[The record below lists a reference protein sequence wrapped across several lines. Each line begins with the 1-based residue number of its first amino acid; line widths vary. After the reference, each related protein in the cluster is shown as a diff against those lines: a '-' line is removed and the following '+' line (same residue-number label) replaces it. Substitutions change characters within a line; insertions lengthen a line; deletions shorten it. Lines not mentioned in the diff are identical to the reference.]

1 MLVVWPDDAKAL
13 TADTLKRAQQHLA
26 ATAVYEQ
33 VARNPEGSPAAAWQ
47 VDAGKGGVGVP
58 NVRAYVNSADEAH
71 QVAARVYAETGPCQ
85 FLKARFCRCQELS
98 GVV

>member
-1 MLVVWPDDAKAL
+1 
-13 TADTLKRAQQHLA
+13 
-26 ATAVYEQ
+26 
-33 VARNPEGSPAAAWQ
+33 
-47 VDAGKGGVGVP
+47 VP